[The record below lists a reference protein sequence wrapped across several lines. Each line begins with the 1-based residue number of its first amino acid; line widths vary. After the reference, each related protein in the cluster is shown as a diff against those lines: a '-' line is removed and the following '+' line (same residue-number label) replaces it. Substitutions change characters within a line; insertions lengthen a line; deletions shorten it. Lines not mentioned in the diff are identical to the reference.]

1 MHSRWRVQDK
11 HHRHECADVHQ
22 GHHQKHRRTD
32 EVPGA
37 VEANDRK
44 ADVGQEKD
52 CEAHEHHV
60 EREHITIHE
69 IGADGD
75 VHFIATEFIEGE
87 TLRAALAGAPL
98 KVGELLSIA
107 EQVAAALAAAHEAG
121 IIHRDIKPEN
131 IMVRRDGIVKV
142 LDFGLAKLALLQPEA
157 VDTEIT
163 TLALVKTNPGM
174 LLGTVQYMSPEQA
187 RGLEVDARTDIFS
200 FGVVLYEMVAGRKPF
215 SGETTSD
222 LIASILKSEAAP
234 PTLSTRK
241 FLPNSNA

>member
-11 HHRHECADVHQ
+11 HHRHECDDVHQ

-174 LLGTVQYMSPEQA
+174 LLALSSTCLRSRRAASKLM
-187 RGLEVDARTDIFS
+187 RGRIFS
-200 FGVVLYEMVAGRKPF
+200 VSA
-215 SGETTSD
+215 
-222 LIASILKSEAAP
+222 
-234 PTLSTRK
+234 LSCMKWSLDESLFQEKRR
-241 FLPNSNA
+241 AI